1 MQLLTYK
8 FDVKQYQQM
17 GKTGIFHPESR
28 VELIEGEII
37 VMPPNGLKHI
47 ATINRLN
54 YFLHNAIKEK
64 GIISIHNSIR
74 LPDYSEPQPDI
85 VILRPRDDFYA
96 DKFPEAEDVLL
107 LIEVADSSLRYDQT
121 NKLRLYAEYGILEYW
136 IANLE
141 REIVEIYRQPLNKAY
156 LQQTLIDT
164 PDNAFAPISFPE
176 MVLTLKDIFG

>member
-1 MQLLTYK
+1 MQLLKYK
-8 FDVKQYQQM
+8 FDVEQYQQM
-17 GKTGIFHPESR
+17 GKAGIFHPENR

-54 YFLHNAIKEK
+54 YFLHNTIKEK

-85 VILRPRDDFYA
+85 AILHPRDDFYA

-121 NKLRLYAEYGILEYW
+121 KKLRLYAEYEILEYW
-136 IANLE
+136 IANVE
-141 REIVEIYRQPLNKAY
+141 REIVEIYHQPNGKAY
-156 LQQTLIDT
+156 LKQTLIDSPDSAFT
-164 PDNAFAPISFPE
+164 PIAFPAIV
-176 MVLTLKDIFG
+176 MTLKDIFG